1 MRIFIHL
8 KDGDT
13 IIEDS
18 ATSVKL
24 EKGNITLTNGKG
36 YALHGIVKDK
46 VHRVEILP
54 ELWKY

>member
-8 KDGDT
+8 KDGET

-18 ATSVKL
+18 ATSVKS
-24 EKGNITLTNGKG
+24 EKGKLTLTNLRGMS
-36 YALHGIVKDK
+36 LHSVAEGK